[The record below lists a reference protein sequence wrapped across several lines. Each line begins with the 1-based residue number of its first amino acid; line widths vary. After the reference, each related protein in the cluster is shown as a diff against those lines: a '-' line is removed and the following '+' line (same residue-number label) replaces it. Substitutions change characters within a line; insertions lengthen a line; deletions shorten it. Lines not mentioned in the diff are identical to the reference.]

1 MRGTTYILHS
11 APHGFRADFNVEPFA
26 SLLQPGVVFR
36 IRNLE
41 HIDCD
46 FAEVFLTDDAALEL
60 AAALIQSTSI
70 ADRERCCV
78 DLRRNRISTISIKD
92 VGVTR

>member
-1 MRGTTYILHS
+1 MRGTTYIHHS
-11 APHGFRADFNVEPFA
+11 APQGFQADFNVEPFA

-36 IRNLE
+36 VRNLE
-41 HIDCD
+41 RIDCD

-60 AAALIQSTSI
+60 AAALIEATSI
-70 ADRERCCV
+70 QDRERRCV
-78 DLRRNRISTISIKD
+78 DLRRNRISTISIKE